1 MAKHHPLRI
10 FSGGA
15 NRPLAEEVVRILGTT
30 LGDLTVTYLPDTEIH
45 VQINEPVRG
54 EDVFVIQPCAK
65 PVNDNVMEL
74 LLLIDAFRRASAASI
89 TAVVPYFP
97 YGRQERMAK
106 GREAISAKVIV
117 TAIEMLGVSRVMY
130 FDVHAAAIQGFFD
143 IPVDPLSAFPTFA
156 EYFKNEGLADNAVIV
171 SPDTGRAKL
180 ASRVSSIMDIPM
192 VMMHKRRV
200 SFGTAEVTHVVGDI
214 KDRMPIVIDDVIA
227 GGSVLDSFPVLL
239 DAGARPEICVAITH
253 PVLVGDSLKKL
264 DAPYIQRLVVS
275 NTIHLPPEKRH
286 PKIEI
291 VSIAPVLAKVIR
303 LVYEEKS
310 ITPVL
315 RKLPGAR

>member
-1 MAKHHPLRI
+1 MAKYHPLRV
-10 FSGGA
+10 FSGDA
-15 NRPLAEEVVRILGTT
+15 NRPLAEEVVDILGTT
-30 LGDLTVTYLPDTEIH
+30 LGDLTITHLPDSEIH
-45 VQINEPVRG
+45 VQIHEPVRG
-54 EDVFVIQPCAK
+54 EDVFLIQPCAT
-65 PVNDNVMEL
+65 PVNDNVMQL

-106 GREAISAKVIV
+106 GREAISAKVF
-117 TAIEMLGVSRVMY
+117 ASALEMLGTSRVMY
-130 FDVHAAAIQGFFD
+130 FDVHAAAIQGFFN

-156 EYFKNEGLADNAVIV
+156 EYFQSEGLTENAVIV

-192 VMMHKRRV
+192 VLMHKRRA
-200 SFGTAEVTHVVGDI
+200 SFKSAKVTHVVGDI
-214 KDRMPIVIDDVIA
+214 QDRMPIVIDDVIA
-227 GGSVLDSFPVLL
+227 GGSVIDSLPVLL
-239 DAGARPEICVAITH
+239 EAGARPEICVAITH

-264 DAPYIQRLVVS
+264 DAPYIQRVIVS

-286 PKIEI
+286 LKIEV
-291 VSIAPVLAKVIR
+291 VSIAPVLAEVIQ

>member
-15 NRPLAEEVVRILGTT
+15 NRPLAEEVVQILGTT
-30 LGDLTVTYLPDTEIH
+30 LGKLTITHLPDTEIH

-54 EDVFVIQPCAK
+54 EDVFIIQPCAS
-65 PVNDNVMEL
+65 PVNDNIMEL

-106 GREAISAKVIV
+106 GRESISAKVVV
-117 TAIEMLGVSRVMY
+117 TAIETLGVSRVMY

-156 EYFKNEGLADNAVIV
+156 EYFKHEGLAENAVIV

-180 ASRVSSIMDIPM
+180 ASRVSSILDIPM

-239 DAGARPEICVAITH
+239 DAGARAEICVAITH

-275 NTIHLPPEKRH
+275 NTIYLPPEKRH

>member
-1 MAKHHPLRI
+1 MAKYHPLRV
-10 FSGGA
+10 FSGDA
-15 NRPLAEEVVRILGTT
+15 NRPLAEEVVDILGTT
-30 LGDLTVTYLPDTEIH
+30 LGDLTITHLPDSEIH
-45 VQINEPVRG
+45 VQIHEPVRG
-54 EDVFVIQPCAK
+54 EDVFLIQPCAT
-65 PVNDNVMEL
+65 PVNDNVMQL

-106 GREAISAKVIV
+106 GREAISAKVF
-117 TAIEMLGVSRVMY
+117 ASALEMLGASRVMY
-130 FDVHAAAIQGFFD
+130 FDVHAAAIQGFFN

-156 EYFKNEGLADNAVIV
+156 EYFQSEGLAENAVIV

-192 VMMHKRRV
+192 VMMHKRRA
-200 SFGTAEVTHVVGDI
+200 SFKSAKVTHVVGDI
-214 KDRMPIVIDDVIA
+214 QDRRPIVIDDVIA
-227 GGSVLDSFPVLL
+227 GGSVIDSLPALL
-239 DAGARPEICVAITH
+239 EAGARPEICVAITH

-264 DAPYIQRLVVS
+264 DAPYIQRVVVS

-286 PKIEI
+286 PKIEV
-291 VSIAPVLAKVIR
+291 VSIASVLAQVIQ

-315 RKLPGAR
+315 SKLPGAR

>member
-1 MAKHHPLRI
+1 MAKYHPLRI
-10 FSGGA
+10 FSGDA
-15 NRPLAEEVVRILGTT
+15 NRPLAEEVVDILGTT
-30 LGDLTVTYLPDTEIH
+30 LGDLTVTHLPDSEIH
-45 VQINEPVRG
+45 VQIHEPVRG
-54 EDVFVIQPCAK
+54 EDVFIIQPCAT
-65 PVNDNVMEL
+65 PVNHNVMEL

-106 GREAISAKVIV
+106 GREAISAKVV
-117 TAIEMLGVSRVMY
+117 ASTLEMLGASRVMY
-130 FDVHAAAIQGFFD
+130 FDVHAAAIQGFFN

-156 EYFKNEGLADNAVIV
+156 EYFKSEGLAEDAVIV

-180 ASRVSSIMDIPM
+180 ASRVSSMMDIPM
-192 VMMHKRRV
+192 VMMHKRRA
-200 SFGTAEVTHVVGDI
+200 SFKSADVTHVVGDI
-214 KDRMPIVIDDVIA
+214 QDRRPIVIDDVIA
-227 GGSVLDSFPVLL
+227 GGSVIDSLPVLL
-239 DAGARPEICVAITH
+239 EAGARPEICVAITH

-264 DAPYIQRLVVS
+264 DAAYIKRVVVS

-286 PKIEI
+286 PKIEV
-291 VSIAPVLAKVIR
+291 VSIAQVLAEVIQ

-315 RKLPGAR
+315 SKLPGAR

>member
-1 MAKHHPLRI
+1 MASHHPLRI
-10 FSGGA
+10 FSGDA

-30 LGDLTVTYLPDTEIH
+30 LGDLTVTHLPDSEIH

-54 EDVFVIQPCAK
+54 EDIFIIQPCAT

-106 GREAISAKVIV
+106 GREAISAKVV
-117 TAIEMLGVSRVMY
+117 ASAIEMLGASRVMY
-130 FDVHAAAIQGFFD
+130 FDVHTAAIQGFFN

-156 EYFKNEGLADNAVIV
+156 AYFKRQGLENAVIV

-180 ASRVSSIMDIPM
+180 ASRVSSVMDVPM
-192 VMMHKRRV
+192 VLMHKRRA
-200 SFGTAEVTHVVGDI
+200 SFSSAKVTHVVGDI
-214 KDRMPIVIDDVIA
+214 RDRIPIIIDDVIA
-227 GGSVLDSFPVLL
+227 GGSVLDSFPALL
-239 DAGARPEICVAITH
+239 DAGARPELHVAITH
-253 PVLVGDSLKKL
+253 PVLVRDSLKKL
-264 DAPYIQRLVVS
+264 DAPYIKKLVVS
-275 NTIHLPPEKRH
+275 NTIHLSPEKKH
-286 PKIEI
+286 PKIEV
-291 VSIAPVLAKVIR
+291 VSIASELAEVIR
-303 LVYEEKS
+303 LVHEEKS

-315 RKLPGAR
+315 SKLPGTR

>member
-1 MAKHHPLRI
+1 VAKHHPLRI
-10 FSGGA
+10 FSGDA
-15 NRPLAEEVVRILGTT
+15 NRPLAEEVVHMLGIA
-30 LGDLTVTYLPDTEIH
+30 LGNLTVTHLPDSEIH

-54 EDVFVIQPCAK
+54 EDVFIIQPCAI
-65 PVNDNVMEL
+65 PVNDNLVEL

-106 GREAISAKVIV
+106 GREAISAKIAAS
-117 TAIEMLGVSRVMY
+117 AIEMLGASRVMY
-130 FDVHAAAIQGFFD
+130 FDVHAAAIQGFFN

-156 EYFKNEGLADNAVIV
+156 EFFKDQGLEDAVIV

-192 VMMHKRRV
+192 VLMHKKRV
-200 SFGTAEVTHVVGDI
+200 SFSSAQVTHVVGDI
-214 KDRMPIVIDDVIA
+214 KDRIPIVIDDVIA
-227 GGSVLDSFPVLL
+227 GGSVIDSLPALL
-239 DAGARPEICVAITH
+239 EAGARPEICVAITH

-275 NTIHLPPEKRH
+275 NTIYLPPEKRH
-286 PKIEI
+286 PKIKV
-291 VSIAPVLAKVIR
+291 VSIAAALAKVIQ
-303 LVYEEKS
+303 LVHEEKS

>member
-1 MAKHHPLRI
+1 MAKHHPLKI

-15 NRPLAEEVVRILGTT
+15 NRPLAEEVVQILDTT
-30 LGDLTVTYLPDTEIH
+30 LGDLTITHLPDSEIH

-54 EDVFVIQPCAK
+54 EDVFVIQPCAT

-74 LLLIDAFRRASAASI
+74 LLLIDAFRRALAASI

-106 GREAISAKVIV
+106 GREAISAKVVV
-117 TAIEMLGVSRVMY
+117 TAIETLGASRVMY

-156 EYFKNEGLADNAVIV
+156 EYFKHEGLADNAVIV

-180 ASRVSSIMDIPM
+180 ASRVSSILDIPM

-239 DAGARPEICVAITH
+239 DAGARAEIFVAITH

-275 NTIHLPPEKRH
+275 NTIYLPPEKRH

>member
-1 MAKHHPLRI
+1 MAKYHPLRV
-10 FSGGA
+10 FSGDA
-15 NRPLAEEVVRILGTT
+15 NRPLAQEVVDILGTT
-30 LGDLTVTYLPDTEIH
+30 LGDLTITHLPDTEIH
-45 VQINEPVRG
+45 VQIHEPVRG
-54 EDVFVIQPCAK
+54 EDVFLIQPCAT
-65 PVNDNVMEL
+65 PVNDNVMQL

-106 GREAISAKVIV
+106 GREAISAKVF
-117 TAIEMLGVSRVMY
+117 ASALEMLGASRVIY

-156 EYFKNEGLADNAVIV
+156 EYFQSEGLTKNAVIV

-180 ASRVSSIMDIPM
+180 ASRVSSITDIPM
-192 VMMHKRRV
+192 VLMHKRRA
-200 SFGTAEVTHVVGDI
+200 SFKSAKVTHVVGDI
-214 KDRMPIVIDDVIA
+214 QGRMPIVVDDVIA
-227 GGSVLDSFPVLL
+227 GGSVIDSLPALL

-264 DAPYIQRLVVS
+264 DAPYIKRVIVS

-286 PKIEI
+286 PKIEV
-291 VSIAPVLAKVIR
+291 VSIAPVLAEVIQ

-315 RKLPGAR
+315 SKLPGAR

>member
-1 MAKHHPLRI
+1 MAKHHPMRI
-10 FSGGA
+10 FSGDA
-15 NRPLAEEVVRILGTT
+15 NRPLSEEVVRILGTS
-30 LGDLTVTYLPDTEIH
+30 LGDLTVTHLPDSEIH
-45 VQINEPVRG
+45 VQINEAVRG
-54 EDVFVIQPCAK
+54 EDIFVIQPCAN

-89 TAVVPYFP
+89 TVVVPYFP

-106 GREAISAKVIV
+106 GREAISAKVVASSIQ
-117 TAIEMLGVSRVMY
+117 MLGASRIMY
-130 FDVHAAAIQGFFD
+130 FDVHSAAIQGFFD

-156 EYFKNEGLADNAVIV
+156 DHFRHEGLKNAVIV

-180 ASRVSSIMDIPM
+180 ASRVSSMMDLPM
-192 VMMHKRRV
+192 VLMHKRRS
-200 SFGTAEVTHVVGDI
+200 SFGSAKVTHVVGDI
-214 KDRMPIVIDDVIA
+214 RDRIPIVIDDVIA
-227 GGSVLDSFPVLL
+227 GGSVLDSFPALL
-239 DAGARPEICVAITH
+239 DAGARPEVYVAITH

-264 DAPYIQRLVVS
+264 DAPYIKKLVVS

-291 VSIAPVLAKVIR
+291 VSIASELAEIIK
-303 LVYEEKS
+303 LVHQEKS

-315 RKLPGAR
+315 SKLPGSR